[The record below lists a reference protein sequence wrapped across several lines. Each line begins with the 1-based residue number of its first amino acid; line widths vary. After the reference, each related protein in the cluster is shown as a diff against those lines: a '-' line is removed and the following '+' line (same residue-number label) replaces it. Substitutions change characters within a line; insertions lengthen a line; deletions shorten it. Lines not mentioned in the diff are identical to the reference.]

1 MSLKMTEKHRIL
13 VVDDEP
19 DIRQLVS
26 EILEDEGYQV
36 VVAETA
42 EEAREQVRVNRP
54 ELILLDIWMP
64 GEDGI
69 SLLKSWYESGVLRC
83 PVIMMSG
90 HGTIETAVEAT
101 RLGAYDFIEKP
112 LTMAKLLLSVEHGL
126 RSSLLEQENRGLK
139 RQVLAPSEPIG
150 SSSTMRELRLQA
162 ERIAQ
167 YKDVVVILYV
177 ESGVGKE
184 VFSRY
189 IHSKSE
195 RANSSFVKAIVS
207 AHNQENFLSML
218 FGAEQDGQITP
229 GLMDEAQGGTLY
241 LCDIPALDE
250 ASQEALLLTLR
261 DKQYTRI
268 GGRSKI
274 DFSATLIVSAQHDLR
289 DDVEAGVFSEELF
302 FRVNVV
308 PLLIP
313 PLREHPEDVTELL
326 NFYVDRLIALD
337 GLPYRHFSVAA
348 QNYLRNY
355 RWLGNIREL
364 RNLVQRLLILG
375 TETEINQEEVEEVLG
390 RSIPIFSQ
398 GIEQLPISL
407 FELPLRQARE
417 QFEHDY
423 LSYQLEQCSGNVSQ
437 LAERVQMERTHLYR
451 KMRSLNID
459 PKQFGK

>member
-26 EILEDEGYQV
+26 EILEDEGYHV

-42 EEAREQVRVNRP
+42 EQAREQVRVSRP

-69 SLLKSWYESGVLRC
+69 SLLKSWYESGVLNS

-112 LTMAKLLLSVEHGL
+112 LSMAKLLLSVDHAL
-126 RSSLLEQENRGLK
+126 KSSQLEQENKGLK
-139 RQVLAPSEPIG
+139 KQVLAPSEPIG
-150 SSSTMRELRLQA
+150 SGQVMRDLRLQS

-167 YKDVVVILYV
+167 YTDVVVILYG

-184 VFSRY
+184 VFARY

-195 RANSSFVKAIVS
+195 RANNSFVKAIVS
-207 AHNQENFLSML
+207 SFTTDSLLEEL
-218 FGAEQDGQITP
+218 FGKEDGGKITP
-229 GLMDEAQGGTLY
+229 GLFDEAQGGTLY
-241 LCDIPALDE
+241 LCDAPALDE
-250 ASQEALLLTLR
+250 DAQQALLLVLR

-268 GGRSKI
+268 GGQTKI
-274 DFSATLIVSAQHDLR
+274 DFQVSVVVSAQHDLR
-289 DDVEAGVFSEELF
+289 DDVDAGLFSEELY
-302 FRVNVV
+302 FRINVV
-308 PLLIP
+308 PLVIP

-337 GLPYRHFSVAA
+337 GLSYRHFSVAA

-355 RWLGNIREL
+355 HWLGNIREL

-375 TETEINQEEVEEVLG
+375 TDTEITQEEVEEVLG

-398 GIEQLPISL
+398 GVEQLPVSL

-423 LSYQLEQCSGNVSQ
+423 LSYQLEQCGGNVSQ

-459 PKQFGK
+459 PKQFSK

>member
-26 EILEDEGYQV
+26 EILQDEGYKV
-36 VVAETA
+36 VVAENA
-42 EEAREQVRVNRP
+42 EMAREQVRVSRP

-69 SLLKSWYESGVLRC
+69 SLLKSWYESGVLGC

-112 LTMAKLLLSVEHGL
+112 LSMAKLLLSVEHGL
-126 RSSLLEQENRGLK
+126 RASQLEQENKGLK
-139 RQVLAPSEPIG
+139 KQVLAPSEPIG
-150 SSSTMRELRLQA
+150 SSIAMRDLRLQS

-167 YKDVVVILYV
+167 YTDVVVILYG
-177 ESGVGKE
+177 ESGTGKE
-184 VFSRY
+184 VFARY
-189 IHSKSE
+189 IHAKSE
-195 RANSSFVKAIVS
+195 RSNSQFIKSIVS
-207 AHNQENFLSML
+207 SHGSDNFLAEL
-218 FGAEQDGQITP
+218 FGSEEKGRITP
-229 GLMDEAQGGTLY
+229 GLFDEAQDGTLY
-241 LCDIPALDE
+241 LCDIPALDT
-250 ASQEALLLTLR
+250 ASQEALLLALR
-261 DKQYTRI
+261 DKNYTRI
-268 GGRSKI
+268 GGTNKI
-274 DFSATLIVSAQHDLR
+274 DLRVALIVSAQHDLR
-289 DDVEAGVFSEELF
+289 DDVEAGKFSEELY

-308 PLLIP
+308 PLMIP
-313 PLREHPEDVTELL
+313 ALREHSEDVTELL

-375 TETEINQEEVEEVLG
+375 TETEITQEEVEDVLG
-390 RSIPIFSQ
+390 RSIPVFSQ
-398 GIEQLPISL
+398 GIEQLPVSL

-423 LSYQLEQCSGNVSQ
+423 LSYQLEQCAGNVSQ

-459 PKQFGK
+459 PKQFSK